1 MFCMRG
7 GTAVLTN
14 EIPVPNRSGASY
26 EMSPQ
31 RVVDVFNKCYGTVW
45 TKEECLGI
53 GLRRVPL

>member
-1 MFCMRG
+1 MRG
-7 GTAVLTN
+7 GAAVLTN

-45 TKEECLGI
+45 AKEECPGI